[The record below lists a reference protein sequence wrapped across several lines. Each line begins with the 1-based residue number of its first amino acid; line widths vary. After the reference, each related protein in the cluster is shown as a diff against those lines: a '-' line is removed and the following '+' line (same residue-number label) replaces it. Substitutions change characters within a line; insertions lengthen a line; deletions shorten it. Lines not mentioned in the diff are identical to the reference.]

1 MLTISQL
8 RRFEGKPS
16 LAEEMAKE
24 LGLKTYRLYQDSQG
38 KKFLFDE
45 ETGKT
50 IRVKER
56 PKHLRIIRGR
66 GERGIK
72 NFGKA

>member
-1 MLTISQL
+1 
-8 RRFEGKPS
+8 
-16 LAEEMAKE
+16 MAKE